1 MLFYVDALAWD
12 ILTLHIEKMDLKG
25 VLDLVYTAIVA
36 MGERVKEAILSK
48 SGLFCYSGGLVG
60 MDLVFTLLLSGDV
73 ELNPR
78 ATNQQ
83 KNNKSTK
90 TDETQDSSE
99 ILMRLEKKIEC
110 SQECILDNQNKMLA
124 LLLSTIE
131 EDIERFKVILR
142 I

>member
-1 MLFYVDALAWD
+1 
-12 ILTLHIEKMDLKG
+12 
-25 VLDLVYTAIVA
+25 
-36 MGERVKEAILSK
+36 
-48 SGLFCYSGGLVG
+48 

-124 LLLSTIE
+124 LLLSMIE